1 MDDKWKK
8 RALALSVATAVSLAS
23 PLYSEGKLIVKANS
37 NNGISEDE
45 EQETVDQFENDDA
58 YHGTGS
64 TAIIFPSNVPILLR
78 GKATKFS
85 SDSWK
90 VWQDGKGLYGYKNDR
105 MTSSSS

>member
-1 MDDKWKK
+1 MDEKWKK

-23 PLYSEGKLIVKANS
+23 PLYNEGKLIVKATPNS
-37 NNGISEDE
+37 LTEEE
-45 EQETVDQFENDDA
+45 EQQAVDQFEKDDA

-64 TAIIFPSNVPILLR
+64 SGIIFPSSVPIMLR

-90 VWQDGKGLYGYKNDR
+90 AWQDGKGLYGYKHDR